1 MPTIATLI
9 VLVVILAIAIA
20 FLQRFYR
27 KATREKSLIRTG
39 AGGQK
44 VVMDGGVLVLP
55 FLHRADQI
63 DMRTMR
69 LEVLQTGEKSL
80 MSEDRLRLDI
90 EMEFYLRVQPTQEGV
105 ATAAQAIGA
114 RALNPENL
122 KNLFGGRFIDA
133 MQAVV
138 ATKTMDALH
147 ENRGE
152 FVTKVAETLKDNL
165 AQNGLYLESAS
176 LVRLDQAAFSA
187 LDDNNAFNA
196 VGMRRLA
203 EVISANKKKR
213 AEIEADADVAVR
225 HTQLDSLK
233 RKLELDREQQQA
245 EIAQTLTLEKLK
257 AESTAET
264 EATRQQAEESSARA
278 RIERERGVKVAE
290 IERDRALRE
299 NEVTALLAAETAKL
313 DSQIALA
320 HKRAEEIS
328 AQAETEM
335 KRGKIIQAQEQVQ
348 LEKDR
353 LAAERERATA
363 LIRAKQE
370 SEVSSERSRSAN
382 ETLQASATAEAAA
395 AERRAEATLKAMQ
408 AEAEGKA
415 AMIEAENI
423 ASSELLRIKLDTHK
437 IDKLPEIAERMAK
450 PLEKIDSIRINHVS
464 GLGQNGGGSDGGN
477 SPGGSSG
484 PMSGAV
490 DGILNLALQLPA
502 MQKLGESIGVNL
514 DLGNGGSDASSTPDK
529 TSS

>member
-1 MPTIATLI
+1 MDIIVTLI
-9 VLVVILAIAIA
+9 VLVVVVAIAIA

-27 KATREKSLIRTG
+27 KATREKALIRTG

-44 VVMDGGVLVLP
+44 VVMDGGALVLP

-69 LEVLQTGEKSL
+69 LEILRTGEKSM
-80 MSEDRLRLDI
+80 MSEDRLRLDL
-90 EMEFYLRVQPTQEGV
+90 EMEFYLRVQPTTDGI
-105 ATAAQAIGA
+105 ATAAQAIGS

-138 ATKTMDALH
+138 ATQTMDDLH
-147 ENRGE
+147 ENRGI
-152 FVTKVAETLKDNL
+152 FVTKVAENLKENL

-245 EIAQTLTLEKLK
+245 EIAQTLTIEKLK
-257 AESTAET
+257 AKSAAET
-264 EATRQQAEESSARA
+264 ESTRQQAEETSARA

-290 IERDRALRE
+290 IERDRSLRE
-299 NEVTALLAAETAKL
+299 NEVNALLAAETAKL

-320 HKRAEEIS
+320 RKRAEEIS

-335 KRGKIIQAQEQVQ
+335 KRGEIIQAQEKVQ

-353 LAAERERATA
+353 LAAERARATA
-363 LIRAKQE
+363 MIHAKQE
-370 SEVSSERSRSAN
+370 SEVSSEQTRSAN
-382 ETLQASATAEAAA
+382 STLQENAAAEANAT
-395 AERRAEATLKAMQ
+395 ERRAEATLKMMQ

-423 ASSELLRIKLDTHK
+423 ASSELLRMKLDTHK

-450 PLEKIDSIRINHVS
+450 PLEKIESIRINQVS
-464 GLGQNGGGSDGGN
+464 GLGQMGGNGGGS
-477 SPGGSSG
+477 SG
-484 PMSGAV
+484 APMSGAV

-514 DLGNGGSDASSTPDK
+514 DLGNRESDALNTADK
-529 TSS
+529 AD

>member
-1 MPTIATLI
+1 MDIIATLI
-9 VLVVILAIAIA
+9 VLVVVLAVTIA

-27 KATREKSLIRTG
+27 KATREKALIRTG

-44 VVMDGGVLVLP
+44 VVMDGGALVLP

-69 LEVLQTGEKSL
+69 LEILRTGEKSM
-80 MSEDRLRLDI
+80 MSEDRLRLDL
-90 EMEFYLRVQPTQEGV
+90 EMEFYLRVQPTPDGV
-105 ATAAQAIGA
+105 ATAAQAIGS

-138 ATKTMDALH
+138 ATQTMDDLH
-147 ENRGE
+147 ENRGV
-152 FVTKVAETLKDNL
+152 FVTKVAETLKENL

-176 LVRLDQAAFSA
+176 LVRLDQAPFSA

-245 EIAQTLTLEKLK
+245 EIAQTLTIEKLK
-257 AESTAET
+257 AESAAET
-264 EATRQQAEESSARA
+264 ESTRQQAEETSARA

-290 IERDRALRE
+290 IERDRSLRE

-320 HKRAEEIS
+320 RKRAEEIS
-328 AQAETEM
+328 AQAETEA
-335 KRGKIIQAQEQVQ
+335 KRGEIIEAQEKVQ

-363 LIRAKQE
+363 MIRAKQE
-370 SEVSSERSRSAN
+370 SEVSGEQTRSAN
-382 ETLQASATAEAAA
+382 STLQESAAAEASAT
-395 AERRAEATLKAMQ
+395 ERRAEATLKLMQ

-450 PLEKIDSIRINHVS
+450 PLEKIDSIRINQVS
-464 GLGQNGGGSDGGN
+464 GLGQMGGGDGR
-477 SPGGSSG
+477 GSSG
-484 PMSGAV
+484 APMSGAV

-514 DLGNGGSDASSTPDK
+514 DLGNRESDALNTADK
-529 TSS
+529 AD

>member
-9 VLVVILAIAIA
+9 VLIVVLAVAIA
-20 FLQRFYR
+20 FLHRFFQ
-27 KATREKSLIRTG
+27 KATREKALIRTG

-55 FLHRADQI
+55 FLHRADRI

-69 LEVLQTGEKSL
+69 LEILRTGEKSL
-80 MSEDRLRLDI
+80 MSEDRLRLDL
-90 EMEFYLRVQPTQEGV
+90 EMEFYLRVQPTPEGV

-122 KNLFGGRFIDA
+122 KNLFAGRFIDA

-138 ATKTMDALH
+138 ATKTMDELH
-147 ENRGE
+147 ENRGD
-152 FVTKVAETLKDNL
+152 FVNRVAETLQENL

-176 LVRLDQAAFSA
+176 LVRLDQAPFSA

-203 EVISANKKKR
+203 EVISSNKKKR

-245 EIAQTLTLEKLK
+245 EIAQALTIEKLK
-257 AESTAET
+257 AETAAET
-264 EATRQQAEESSARA
+264 EATRQQAEESAARA

-290 IERDRALRE
+290 IERDRSLRE
-299 NEVTALLAAETAKL
+299 SEVTALLAAETAKL

-320 HKRAEEIS
+320 RKRNEEIT
-328 AQAETEM
+328 AQAETEA
-335 KRGKIIQAQEQVQ
+335 KRSEVIQAQEKVQ
-348 LEKDR
+348 REKDE

-370 SEVSSERSRSAN
+370 SEVSSEQTRSAN
-382 ETLQASATAEAAA
+382 TTLMETAQVEAAA
-395 AERRAEATLKAMQ
+395 KERRAEASLKAMQ

-437 IDKLPEIAERMAK
+437 IDRLPDIAERMAK

-464 GLGQNGGGSDGGN
+464 GLGQSGGGQGGN
-477 SPGGSSG
+477 GTSAGVGA
-484 PMSGAV
+484 PMSNAV

-514 DLGNGGSDASSTPDK
+514 DLGSGESDAPKAPDN
-529 TSS
+529 TN

>member
-1 MPTIATLI
+1 MDILATLI
-9 VLVVILAIAIA
+9 VLVVVLAIAIA

-27 KATREKSLIRTG
+27 KATREKALIRTG

-44 VVMDGGVLVLP
+44 VVMDGGALVLP

-69 LEVLQTGEKSL
+69 LEVLRTGEKSM
-80 MSEDRLRLDI
+80 MSEDRLRLDL
-90 EMEFYLRVQPTQEGV
+90 EMEFYLRVQPTPEGI
-105 ATAAQAIGA
+105 AIAAQAIGS

-122 KNLFGGRFIDA
+122 KTLFGGRFIDA

-138 ATKTMDALH
+138 ATQTMDELH
-147 ENRGE
+147 ENRGV
-152 FVTKVAETLKDNL
+152 FVTKVAETLKENL

-176 LVRLDQAAFSA
+176 LVRLDQAPFSA

-245 EIAQTLTLEKLK
+245 QIAQTLTIEKLK
-257 AESTAET
+257 AESSAET
-264 EATRQQAEESSARA
+264 ELTRQQAEETAARA

-290 IERDRALRE
+290 IERDRSLRE

-313 DSQIALA
+313 ESQIALA
-320 HKRAEEIS
+320 RKRAEEMS
-328 AQAETEM
+328 AQAETEV
-335 KRGKIIQAQEQVQ
+335 KRGEIVRAQEEVQ

-353 LAAERERATA
+353 LAAERERTTA
-363 LIRAKQE
+363 MIRARQE
-370 SEVSSERSRSAN
+370 SEVSSEKNRSAN
-382 ETLQASATAEAAA
+382 ATLQESAAAEASAT
-395 AERRAEATLKAMQ
+395 ERRAEATLKLMQ

-423 ASSELLRIKLDTHK
+423 ASSELLRAKLDTHK

-450 PLEKIDSIRINHVS
+450 PLEKIESIRINQVS
-464 GLGQNGGGSDGGN
+464 GLGQSGFGRTGGSGD
-477 SPGGSSG
+477 GSSG
-484 PMSGAV
+484 TPMSGAV

-514 DLGNGGSDASSTPDK
+514 DLGNRESDPSKTADK
-529 TSS
+529 AG